1 MSISL
6 LKYSKMLFALFVGT
20 SKHLS
25 VSVMD
30 FCSGVPASWCFLG
43 SSSVV
48 WGQKICALVSTMPHV
63 PPNFCLGEPRPP
75 CSLRSPC
82 SATYGTVE
90 IVETGSYLF
99 VFFFSLCVC
108 VCEGEKCKSP
118 IGESLLLAYRLGV
131 SVYTNKVQKLQE
143 LVNLSSLWKC
153 QLFTINNKGNSSNQ
167 NLRNRSV
174 ANGVDLGGGCRRQEV
189 RTPPPLLPAP
199 AARWPAAF

>member
-6 LKYSKMLFALFVGT
+6 LKYSKMPFALFVGT

-30 FCSGVPASWCFLG
+30 FCSGVPASWYFLG

-48 WGQKICALVSTMPHV
+48 WGKKICALVSTMPRV

-75 CSLRSPC
+75 CSPCSPC
-82 SATYGTVE
+82 SATNGTVE
-90 IVETGSYLF
+90 IVKTGSYLF
-99 VFFFSLCVC
+99 IFFLLFVC

-118 IGESLLLAYRLGV
+118 IGESLLLAYGLGV
-131 SVYTNKVQKLQE
+131 SVYTNRVQKLQE
-143 LVNLSSLWKC
+143 LVNLSSLWKFL
-153 QLFTINNKGNSSNQ
+153 LFTINNKGNSSNQ

-174 ANGVDLGGGCRRQEV
+174 AKTIMRPYKQGRI
-189 RTPPPLLPAP
+189 
-199 AARWPAAF
+199 

>member
-1 MSISL
+1 M
-6 LKYSKMLFALFVGT
+6 
-20 SKHLS
+20 
-25 VSVMD
+25 
-30 FCSGVPASWCFLG
+30 
-43 SSSVV
+43 
-48 WGQKICALVSTMPHV
+48 
-63 PPNFCLGEPRPP
+63 
-75 CSLRSPC
+75 
-82 SATYGTVE
+82 
-90 IVETGSYLF
+90 
-99 VFFFSLCVC
+99 CVC

-189 RTPPPLLPAP
+189 RTPPPLLPRPRRPMTCGFLIQLVFCIRICLRHQSVTPFLIGAP
-199 AARWPAAF
+199 ILRKILDPPLVKFGRFLAYSRRSDRGDGAK